1 MPAKGQDTM
10 QTSLYLAKLIG
21 PTLIVI
27 GIGMLINRDG
37 YRDMARE
44 FLGSRALIYLA
55 GLFAFVPGLAMVL
68 AHNVWAADWRVII
81 TILGWLALIGGAF
94 RILFPQEVTRIGT
107 RVIANPSTMLIG
119 GGVTRAA
126 PRQDGSHPPRHPPAS
141 SGRYRGVLRSRPGWS
156 D

>member
-1 MPAKGQDTM
+1 LNLIRVMPAKGQDTM

-21 PTLIVI
+21 PALLVI

-55 GLFAFVPGLAMVL
+55 GLLAFFPGLAMVL
-68 AHNVWAADWRVII
+68 AHKVWAADWRILI

-107 RVIANPSTMLIG
+107 RMIAMPNTMLIG
-119 GGVTRAA
+119 GVVTLLLGAILSIFGYAR
-126 PRQDGSHPPRHPPAS
+126 
-141 SGRYRGVLRSRPGWS
+141 
-156 D
+156 

>member
-1 MPAKGQDTM
+1 LNLIRVMPAKGQDTM

-21 PTLIVI
+21 PMLIVI

-68 AHNVWAADWRVII
+68 AHNVWAADWRIII
-81 TILGWLALIGGAF
+81 TILGWLALIGGTF

-107 RVIANPSTMLIG
+107 RVIANPGTMLIG
-119 GGVTRAA
+119 GGVTLALGAILSFYGYAR
-126 PRQDGSHPPRHPPAS
+126 
-141 SGRYRGVLRSRPGWS
+141 
-156 D
+156 

>member
-1 MPAKGQDTM
+1 LNLIRVMPAKGQDTM

-37 YRDMARE
+37 YRAMARE

-55 GLFAFVPGLAMVL
+55 GLFAFVPGLAVVL
-68 AHNVWAADWRVII
+68 AHNVWAADWRVVI

-107 RVIANPSTMLIG
+107 RLTANPNTMLIG
-119 GGVTRAA
+119 GVVTIVLGAILSFYGYA
-126 PRQDGSHPPRHPPAS
+126 RQA
-141 SGRYRGVLRSRPGWS
+141 
-156 D
+156 

>member
-21 PTLIVI
+21 PTLLVI
-27 GIGMLINRDG
+27 GIGINRDG

-55 GLFAFVPGLAMVL
+55 GIFAFVPGLAMVL
-68 AHNVWAADWRVII
+68 AHNVWVADWRIVI
-81 TILGWLALIGGAF
+81 TILGWLALVGGAF

-119 GGVTRAA
+119 GVVTL
-126 PRQDGSHPPRHPPAS
+126 
-141 SGRYRGVLRSRPGWS
+141 VLGAILSFYGYAR
-156 D
+156 

>member
-21 PTLIVI
+21 PTLLVI

-55 GLFAFVPGLAMVL
+55 GILAFVPGLAMVL
-68 AHNVWAADWRVII
+68 AHNVWVGRLADRHHHSRLARLGRRRLPDPVSAGGHAHRHARDRQSQHHADRWRRDARVLGA
-81 TILGWLALIGGAF
+81 ILSFYGYA
-94 RILFPQEVTRIGT
+94 R
-107 RVIANPSTMLIG
+107 
-119 GGVTRAA
+119 
-126 PRQDGSHPPRHPPAS
+126 
-141 SGRYRGVLRSRPGWS
+141 
-156 D
+156 

>member
-10 QTSLYLAKLIG
+10 PTSLYLAKLIG
-21 PTLIVI
+21 PTLLVI
-27 GIGMLINRDG
+27 GLGMLINRDG

-55 GLFAFVPGLAMVL
+55 GIFAFVPGLAMVL
-68 AHNVWAADWRVII
+68 AHNVWAADWRIVI

-107 RVIANPSTMLIG
+107 RMIANPNTMLIG
-119 GGVTRAA
+119 GVVTL
-126 PRQDGSHPPRHPPAS
+126 
-141 SGRYRGVLRSRPGWS
+141 VLGAILSFYGYAR
-156 D
+156 

>member
-55 GLFAFVPGLAMVL
+55 GLFAFVPGLAVVL

-81 TILGWLALIGGAF
+81 TILGWLALIGGTF

-119 GGVTRAA
+119 GVVTLALGALLSFYGYAR
-126 PRQDGSHPPRHPPAS
+126 
-141 SGRYRGVLRSRPGWS
+141 
-156 D
+156 

>member
-1 MPAKGQDTM
+1 LNLIRVMPAKGQDTM
-10 QTSLYLAKLIG
+10 QASLYLAKLIG

-37 YRDMARE
+37 YRAMARE

-55 GLFAFVPGLAMVL
+55 GILAFIPGLAMVL
-68 AHNVWAADWRVII
+68 AHNVWAADWRILI

-107 RVIANPSTMLIG
+107 RAIANPNTMLIG
-119 GGVTRAA
+119 GVVTLALGAILSFYGYAR
-126 PRQDGSHPPRHPPAS
+126 
-141 SGRYRGVLRSRPGWS
+141 
-156 D
+156 

>member
-21 PTLIVI
+21 PTLVVI

-44 FLGSRALIYLA
+44 FLGSRALIYIAGILA
-55 GLFAFVPGLAMVL
+55 FIPGLAMVL
-68 AHNVWAADWRVII
+68 AHNVWAADWRIVI

-107 RVIANPSTMLIG
+107 RAIKNPNTMLIG
-119 GGVTRAA
+119 GVVTLALGAILCFFGYAR
-126 PRQDGSHPPRHPPAS
+126 
-141 SGRYRGVLRSRPGWS
+141 
-156 D
+156 

>member
-55 GLFAFVPGLAMVL
+55 GLFAFVPGLAMLL

-119 GGVTRAA
+119 GGVTLLLGAILSFYGYAR
-126 PRQDGSHPPRHPPAS
+126 
-141 SGRYRGVLRSRPGWS
+141 
-156 D
+156 

>member
-21 PTLIVI
+21 PTLLVI

-55 GLFAFVPGLAMVL
+55 GIFAFVPGLAMVL
-68 AHNVWAADWRVII
+68 AHNIWVADWRIVI
-81 TILGWLALIGGAF
+81 TILGWLALVGGAF

-119 GGVTRAA
+119 GVVTLALGAILSFYGYAR
-126 PRQDGSHPPRHPPAS
+126 
-141 SGRYRGVLRSRPGWS
+141 
-156 D
+156 

>member
-27 GIGMLINRDG
+27 GLGMLINRDG

-55 GLFAFVPGLAMVL
+55 GLFAFIPGLAMVL
-68 AHNVWAADWRVII
+68 AHNIWVADWRVVI
-81 TILGWLALIGGAF
+81 TLLGWLAVIGGAF

-107 RVIANPSTMLIG
+107 RMIANPNTMLIG
-119 GGVTRAA
+119 GIA
-126 PRQDGSHPPRHPPAS
+126 
-141 SGRYRGVLRSRPGWS
+141 VLILGAILSFYGYAR
-156 D
+156 

>member
-1 MPAKGQDTM
+1 LNLIRVMPAKGQDTM

-27 GIGMLINRDG
+27 GLGMLINRDG

-44 FLGSRALIYLA
+44 FLGSRALIYIAGILA
-55 GLFAFVPGLAMVL
+55 FIPGLAVVL
-68 AHNVWAADWRVII
+68 AHNVWAADWRILI

-107 RVIANPSTMLIG
+107 RVIANPNTMLIG
-119 GGVTRAA
+119 GAVTL
-126 PRQDGSHPPRHPPAS
+126 
-141 SGRYRGVLRSRPGWS
+141 VLGAILSFYGYAR
-156 D
+156 

>member
-21 PTLIVI
+21 PTLVVI
-27 GIGMLINRDG
+27 GIGMLVNRGG

-44 FLGSRALIYLA
+44 FLASRALIFLA
-55 GLFAFVPGLAMVL
+55 GLFAFVPGLAVVL
-68 AHNVWAADWRVII
+68 AHNVWTADWRIII

-107 RVIANPSTMLIG
+107 RVIGNTSIMLIG
-119 GGVTRAA
+119 GVVTLAIGALLSFYGYAR
-126 PRQDGSHPPRHPPAS
+126 
-141 SGRYRGVLRSRPGWS
+141 
-156 D
+156 

>member
-81 TILGWLALIGGAF
+81 TILGWLALIGGTF

-119 GGVTRAA
+119 GVVTLALGAILSFYGYAR
-126 PRQDGSHPPRHPPAS
+126 
-141 SGRYRGVLRSRPGWS
+141 
-156 D
+156 

>member
-1 MPAKGQDTM
+1 LNLIRVMPAKGQDTM

-94 RILFPQEVTRIGT
+94 RILFPQEVTRIGN

-119 GGVTRAA
+119 GGVTLLLGAILSFYGYAR
-126 PRQDGSHPPRHPPAS
+126 
-141 SGRYRGVLRSRPGWS
+141 
-156 D
+156 

>member
-21 PTLIVI
+21 PMLLVI

-55 GLFAFVPGLAMVL
+55 GIFAFVPGLAMVL
-68 AHNVWAADWRVII
+68 AHNIWVADWRIVI
-81 TILGWLALIGGAF
+81 TILGWLALVGGAF

-119 GGVTRAA
+119 GVVTLALGAILSFYGYAR
-126 PRQDGSHPPRHPPAS
+126 
-141 SGRYRGVLRSRPGWS
+141 
-156 D
+156 